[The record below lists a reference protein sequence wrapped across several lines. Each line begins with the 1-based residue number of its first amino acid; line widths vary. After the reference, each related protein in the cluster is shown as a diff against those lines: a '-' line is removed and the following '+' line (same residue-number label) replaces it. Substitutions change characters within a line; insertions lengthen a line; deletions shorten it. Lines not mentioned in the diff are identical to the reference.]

1 MILISYFTN
10 TGTPARSISYLAPL
24 SALTQ
29 KREKTVRAGY
39 DKTICFVCEL
49 SVLAVSVTQMET
61 NVLNFIYNQ
70 NKYSKI
76 G

>member
-10 TGTPARSISYLAPL
+10 TGTPAQSVSYRAPP
-24 SALTQ
+24 SAPTQ
-29 KREKTVRAGY
+29 IEKTVRAGY

-49 SVLAVSVTQMET
+49 SDIGGFGNSDG
-61 NVLNFIYNQ
+61 NKRPKFHLNQ
-70 NKYSKI
+70 DKYSNS

>member
-1 MILISYFTN
+1 MLIYQFLLTN
-10 TGTPARSISYLAPL
+10 PGTSVQSISYLAPL

-49 SVLAVSVTQMET
+49 SDIGGFGNSDG
-61 NVLNFIYNQ
+61 
-70 NKYSKI
+70 NKRPKFHLQSRQI
-76 G
+76 